1 MADKIALVFPG
12 QGSQVVGMGRD
23 IAQAYPAARETFAE
37 ADEVLGFSLSQLCF
51 EGPNEILQD
60 TYNTQPAIFTTS
72 IAILRALQSA
82 GFAVQPVFLAG
93 HSLGEY
99 SALVASGALSF
110 TDGLRLVRERGRLMK
125 LAGERDPGGMA
136 AVLKLDDQAVEEIC
150 QQASAETGR
159 IVQIANYNAPGQ
171 VVISG
176 HNEALERAIQL
187 AEAAGARRV
196 IRLAVSIASHSPL
209 MASITD
215 EFRQAVWDTPL
226 QRSQITVVGNVTARP
241 LTSVEEIREEMV
253 RQLTSSV
260 RWVESI
266 LYMAAHGV
274 GHCIE
279 IGPKDVLTGL
289 ISRIQ
294 PAMKATAC
302 GTLAAIQALV

>member
-37 ADEVLGFSLSQLCF
+37 ADQVLGFPLSQLCF
-51 EGPNEILQD
+51 EGPDEALQD

-72 IAILRALQSA
+72 IAILHALQSA
-82 GFAVQPVFLAG
+82 GFVVQPVFLAG

-99 SALVASGALSF
+99 SALVASGALTF

-136 AVLKLDDQAVEEIC
+136 AVLKLDDQTVEEIC
-150 QQASAETGR
+150 RQASAETGR

-209 MASITD
+209 MAGITS

-226 QRSQITVVGNVTARP
+226 QRPQIAVVGNVTARP
-241 LTSVEEIREEMV
+241 LTSAEEIREEMV

-266 LYMAAHGV
+266 AYIAAQGV

-289 ISRIQ
+289 ISRIH
-294 PAMKATAC
+294 PEMKATAC
-302 GTLAAIQALV
+302 GTLAAIQALI